1 MNQRFFFHLE
11 EKLNVKAILN
21 DVIEQSVAEGGLVL
35 RDISSIFSC
44 FEITIWLLVII
55 GIKQKS

>member
-1 MNQRFFFHLE
+1 
-11 EKLNVKAILN
+11 VN